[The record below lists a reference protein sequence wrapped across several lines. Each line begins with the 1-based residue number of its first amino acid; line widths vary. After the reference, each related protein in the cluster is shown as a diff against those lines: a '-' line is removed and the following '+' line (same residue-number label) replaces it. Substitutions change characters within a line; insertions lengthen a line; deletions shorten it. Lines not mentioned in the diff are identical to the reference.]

1 MITGDPATERQHA
14 TACATGTE
22 RLLTSAR
29 TPMEAR
35 RRQILAPERYAEG
48 GTPHDAGPEAAGTGD
63 GLAGCDNYDA
73 LPTRKAGRPTRH
85 RWLPPLLLAMVLITC
100 RSGFTGVHGAAT
112 PAKSVLPG
120 YGLGPPMFKRMGG
133 LADSSRISNLTR
145 LHSGDLFYTFESEK
159 CDTDTCVGL
168 SSGTAELSI
177 GGDRSHGGTGAP
189 NGNAGSS
196 AHRIPGSTD
205 HIKEIDMSSD
215 AGIECKCQCLP
226 HLSTY
231 REDLG
236 ICVDDIRECTLAPFI
251 SGSSSEKIPFVFL
264 PHRGQI
270 VHPSREIGFPGVKM
284 PMCAVSAAQYLTT
297 NGWAELRNPIDTD
310 VPFRLFRDEGRIYLQ
325 WLGEPELRQ
334 RMQGR
339 LVLVHLMCR
348 DMTPRLLLEDGRAA
362 LHHDD
367 MQMPNQNIF
376 TPCIAFRVVGTP
388 IKYVTNVTEV
398 SFASET
404 HIEQQSGLS
413 TKEYIVIA
421 VCSLCLGL
429 IYIASVFLYIHMKKR
444 KSRSGSNDDG
454 SGMKND
460 YSTYQQND
468 QVTFGVGMAAAVSPF
483 GGQAR
488 ASFIGRNALGG
499 SQRQGGGPAVGPHRG
514 LTNVGLHAEE
524 MGIVK
529 NNPLLKHFP
538 NLSDNSGFISDNS
551 NSVSEFE
558 DDITT
563 DVEKQMQTGKHQPK
577 NFSGRTEMDG
587 ELRLQQQQQLSQQSA
602 LLLHHHHHLQQHLD
616 HHQQDPLNT
625 GGQDTECLPEENVS
639 IVEELNNEEKLESMK
654 SIVNGTMRRKLY
666 FNPAYFEPHLLV
678 SPPPAAIE
686 FLNKIRE
693 VITIAKY
700 KMSSKRFQPSLN
712 IIPEEL
718 QQAPGS
724 ETYAAVQTAPA
735 SRRSSLISS
744 RKDSSRK
751 SACSGCPGCEKKLAA
766 ADPVMVPSS
775 NCRNCG
781 DKQNSIRKWLEDVSS
796 NHGDGIAEA
805 DLYDSKSNLLASS
818 SETDGPTPTPK
829 GEGGVMNPAF
839 VGDQQSL
846 ESLKSHDDRPTAQPD
861 SLPIRPDIKKQP
873 KTHRSSKTGSL
884 HSDSSSTSDN
894 ETIVANSVKE
904 RSSVVRIPSASKSV
918 RSDTSSAPKI
928 VSHSLK
934 TDLVSKMSKFGM
946 QDGAGALMK
955 NSSFIYEESRPAPS
969 NQDLYIKNTNN
980 SVANLDTNKVYDKR
994 DLYNITGSEIYNNP
1008 QFEAS
1013 PVMSHKMLP
1022 VAHSAH
1028 HHHHG
1033 NGKKPA
1039 VNGVGRPLHGTA
1051 PAAPAVGPGGP
1062 MSLAASSSK
1071 RRQEVMDQYAN
1082 VKPMKLRNIN
1092 QMPDMVYEALAMDQR
1107 KIRSWSERHADR
1119 LLPPMEPIDYNVDSS
1134 DSRFSSIDRHE
1145 RYRNEKFFHDFL
1157 NSDQECNTLGNRS
1170 GKNSYSKYQPDSPI
1184 YSRKS
1189 PHYLI
1194 VDYETDSLE
1203 RVTSKTPMSFNT
1215 STTNSSDLGS
1225 QPSPSLSTALPL
1237 EEEVEIRN
1245 AIYDR
1250 VEGFRKDTDTIK
1262 TEREAVSIRSDE
1274 YEDVPHEP
1282 TANGKPRKK
1291 VPKIKCDTPFQ
1302 GSITIEVEHSPD
1314 DCDLSATDSDQFEP
1328 DTLDRKP
1335 KKNGHK
1341 AAVVS
1346 RHRSNVWEGG
1356 RGGTVCGGVESNLT
1370 SLPADL
1376 NSHFVLKSTGSFKH
1390 ETSFGSLREIYESK
1404 NPKVMAAGNPAVRSS
1419 LSNLSELDVKSGK
1432 LLTLETRHS
1441 RRQRTNV
1448 GEAIIPAPKMV
1459 PPDLIPPE
1467 TARQT
1472 TLYDHP
1478 RMQLKKVEDYGVS
1491 PKNLACWSNSE
1502 KLSNPPTGPAPK
1514 PNFCT
1519 SSENYESINS
1529 LTAESDSTQFT
1540 GISDNDRTGSGGSN
1554 SNSSSTG
1561 KNRVSKLPN
1570 YSHVQK
1576 NPADQSLYITDKT
1589 EYARIDEKQ
1598 SSGGQD
1604 ALEGILES
1612 YMTLGELNS
1621 KNFLQQVDSK
1631 IYDLRTRQS
1640 QQQQQQQQV
1649 MSKAKFIED
1658 IDKIEVLSTKTLS
1671 NYSYPIN
1678 RTGPSINPKDGED
1691 EKPSI
1696 YDISAP
1702 MPVGSSPSGSPTTT
1716 KVFRVELNQSSN
1728 GMQIAMGL
1736 RDRVKKSK
1744 DLKNAWKKFIGIAT
1758 AKFNGKSGD
1767 PDLEK
1772 TSDSSDILEKD
1783 EGISS
1788 LIDESSGSGAY
1799 GSHYQQQQLLRHHH
1813 HHHHHR
1819 KRQTTG
1825 PTAEDGEKPSTSRNI
1840 TIVRSNSRSSTKEQ
1854 DSGYMSADSSE
1865 TKLNGKKIYERY
1877 NFSSQSPEGTLV
1889 GTEGPIV
1896 EENKYEICA
1905 LQESNEQKPGT
1916 PETTG
1921 TNRSG
1926 SSSTGGSSAG
1936 GTRTDKSITRP
1947 RSPPPPLPPPN
1958 PPPPPPPT
1966 ATIPSKKKSHPGVAV
1981 KVIEKPHSKPPPPPP
1996 SPPSSATSL
2005 TTIAQAA
2012 LTREMEGPGPSRQQ
2026 RHLPTTSGVFFNT
2039 SDAISVRVYSSDDEK
2054 FDGSDDASCISD
2066 DDDLDSHL
2074 DDISESGAESVETH
2088 SVFFKNIRK
2097 PAHLSVAPPS
2107 ADRAMATAVH

>member
-1 MITGDPATERQHA
+1 KIQYQSRYT
-14 TACATGTE
+14 C
-22 RLLTSAR
+22 LT
-29 TPMEAR
+29 
-35 RRQILAPERYAEG
+35 
-48 GTPHDAGPEAAGTGD
+48 
-63 GLAGCDNYDA
+63 
-73 LPTRKAGRPTRH
+73 
-85 RWLPPLLLAMVLITC
+85 
-100 RSGFTGVHGAAT
+100 
-112 PAKSVLPG
+112 KS
-120 YGLGPPMFKRMGG
+120 
-133 LADSSRISNLTR
+133 
-145 LHSGDLFYTFESEK
+145 
-159 CDTDTCVGL
+159 
-168 SSGTAELSI
+168 
-177 GGDRSHGGTGAP
+177 
-189 NGNAGSS
+189 
-196 AHRIPGSTD
+196 
-205 HIKEIDMSSD
+205 
-215 AGIECKCQCLP
+215 
-226 HLSTY
+226 
-231 REDLG
+231 
-236 ICVDDIRECTLAPFI
+236 
-251 SGSSSEKIPFVFL
+251 IPFPL
-264 PHRGQI
+264 
-270 VHPSREIGFPGVKM
+270 
-284 PMCAVSAAQYLTT
+284 
-297 NGWAELRNPIDTD
+297 D
-310 VPFRLFRDEGRIYLQ
+310 
-325 WLGEPELRQ
+325 
-334 RMQGR
+334 
-339 LVLVHLMCR
+339 
-348 DMTPRLLLEDGRAA
+348 
-362 LHHDD
+362 
-367 MQMPNQNIF
+367 
-376 TPCIAFRVVGTP
+376 
-388 IKYVTNVTEV
+388 VTEV
-398 SFASET
+398 TFASET
-404 HIEQQSGLS
+404 HVEQQSGLS

-444 KSRSGSNDDG
+444 KSRAGSDDDANA
-454 SGMKND
+454 MKND

-468 QVTFGVGMAAAVSPF
+468 QVTFGVGMGAAVSPF

-499 SQRQGGGPAVGPHRG
+499 SQRQGGGPAVGGHRG
-514 LTNVGLHAEE
+514 LGNNVGLHAEE

-529 NNPLLKHFP
+529 SNPLLKHFP
-538 NLSDNSGFISDNS
+538 NLSDNSGFMSDNS

-558 DDITT
+558 DDLTT

-577 NFSGRTEMDG
+577 NYSGRTEMDG
-587 ELRLQQQQQLSQQSA
+587 ELRLQQQPHQHQQQSA
-602 LLLHHHHHLQQHLD
+602 LLLHHHHHHHLQQQHQQ
-616 HHQQDPLNT
+616 QQDPLSS

-718 QQAPGS
+718 QQAAGS

-751 SACSGCPGCEKKLAA
+751 SVCSGCPGCEKKPGGS
-766 ADPVMVPSS
+766 DSVMVPSS

-796 NHGDGIAEA
+796 THGDGVAEA
-805 DLYDSKSNLLASS
+805 DIYDSKTNLLAADGAETGGK
-818 SETDGPTPTPK
+818 SEPARGAEEGPK
-829 GEGGVMNPAF
+829 GDEGGITNVAF
-839 VGDQQSL
+839 VGDQPM
-846 ESLKSHDDRPTAQPD
+846 ESLKSIDERAPPE
-861 SLPIRPDIKKQP
+861 SLPIRPEIKKQP
-873 KTHRSSKTGSL
+873 KALRQSKQTGSL

-904 RSSVVRIPSASKSV
+904 QRAASVVRVPSASKSI

-934 TDLVSKMSKFGM
+934 SEVAGKTGKFSPIS
-946 QDGAGALMK
+946 DGPGALMK
-955 NSSFIYEESRPAPS
+955 NSSFIYEETQKPSQS
-969 NQDLYIKNTNN
+969 NQDLYIRNTNN

-994 DLYNITGSEIYNNP
+994 DLYSITGSEIYNNP
-1008 QFEAS
+1008 QFETS
-1013 PVMSHKMLP
+1013 PLMPHKQLQ
-1022 VAHSAH
+1022 VSAHSAH
-1028 HHHHG
+1028 HHHHH
-1033 NGKKPA
+1033 GKKFPGIGGKVHAA
-1039 VNGVGRPLHGTA
+1039 VTGALGV
-1051 PAAPAVGPGGP
+1051 
-1062 MSLAASSSK
+1062 ASGK
-1071 RRQEVMDQYAN
+1071 RHHEVHDQYAN
-1082 VKPMKLRNIN
+1082 VKPMKLRNISE
-1092 QMPDMVYEALAMDQR
+1092 MPDMVYEALAMDQR
-1107 KIRSWSERHADR
+1107 KIKSWSERNADR
-1119 LLPPMEPIDYNVDSS
+1119 LLAAESAEYHLDSS

-1170 GKNSYSKYQPDSPI
+1170 GKNSFSKYQPDSPI

-1262 TEREAVSIRSDE
+1262 TEREAVSIRSEE
-1274 YEDVPHEP
+1274 YEDVPQ
-1282 TANGKPRKK
+1282 ASAKK
-1291 VPKIKCDTPFQ
+1291 APKIKCDTPFQ

-1314 DCDLSATDSDQFEP
+1314 ECDLSTDSDQFEP

-1335 KKNGHK
+1335 KRGGQSV
-1341 AAVVS
+1341 AVS
-1346 RHRSNVWEGG
+1346 RHRSNVWESDRG
-1356 RGGTVCGGVESNLT
+1356 RSVADSSNLT

-1376 NSHFVLKSTGSFKH
+1376 NTHFVLKSTGSFKH
-1390 ETSFGSLREIYESK
+1390 ETTFGSLREIYESK
-1404 NPKVMAAGNPAVRSS
+1404 NGKVNVGNAPVRSS
-1419 LSNLSELDVKSGK
+1419 FNNLAELDVKTGK

-1441 RRQRTNV
+1441 RRQRTN
-1448 GEAIIPAPKMV
+1448 ALDPLIPAPKLM

-1467 TARQT
+1467 SAVPTGRPT
-1472 TLYDHP
+1472 GLYDHP
-1478 RMQLKKVEDYGVS
+1478 RLQPRKIEDYGVS
-1491 PKNLACWSNSE
+1491 PKNLACWSNSD
-1502 KLSNPPTGPAPK
+1502 KLSNQPTGPAPK

-1519 SSENYESINS
+1519 GENYESINS

-1540 GISDNDRTGSGGSN
+1540 GISDHDHSTG
-1554 SNSSSTG
+1554 SSSTG
-1561 KNRVSKLPN
+1561 KTRPAGKLN

-1576 NPADQSLYITDKT
+1576 GPTGDQSPLYITEKSD
-1589 EYARIDEKQ
+1589 YARIDEK
-1598 SSGGQD
+1598 SGQD
-1604 ALEGILES
+1604 VGGILGS
-1612 YMTLGELNS
+1612 YMSLGEMNS

-1631 IYDLRTRQS
+1631 IYDLRNRQS
-1640 QQQQQQQQV
+1640 AQLA
-1649 MSKAKFIED
+1649 SKAKFIED

-1671 NYSYPIN
+1671 NYSYPISRN
-1678 RTGPSINPKDGED
+1678 GTPSINPKDGDD
-1691 EKPSI
+1691 EKPI

-1702 MPVGSSPSGSPTTT
+1702 IPLDTSATSST

-1758 AKFNGKSGD
+1758 SKFNGKPGAVGGD
-1767 PDLEK
+1767 SELEK

-1788 LIDESSGSGAY
+1788 LIDDSSGSGAY
-1799 GSHYQQQQLLRHHH
+1799 EGVQALRHHH
-1813 HHHHHR
+1813 HHYR
-1819 KRQTTG
+1819 KRPSPP
-1825 PTAEDGEKPSTSRNI
+1825 PTVEDGEKPSTSRTI
-1840 TIVRSNSRSSTKEQ
+1840 TVVRSSSRSSAKEQ

-1865 TKLNGKKIYERY
+1865 SKLNGKKIYERF
-1877 NFSSQSPEGTLV
+1877 NFSTQPPEGSIE
-1889 GTEGPIV
+1889 GTIA
-1896 EENKYEICA
+1896 EENKYEVCA
-1905 LQESNEQKPGT
+1905 AQDSNSGSSGPANATEST
-1916 PETTG
+1916 DTTG

-1926 SSSTGGSSAG
+1926 SSSGGGSSVG
-1936 GTRTDKSITRP
+1936 RTDKSSIARP

-1966 ATIPSKKKSHPGVAV
+1966 ATIPTKKAPGSTV
-1981 KVIEKPHSKPPPPPP
+1981 KVLEKPHSKPPPPP
-1996 SPPSSATSL
+1996 SPPTTM
-2005 TTIAQAA
+2005 TTIGQISRNEA
-2012 LTREMEGPGPSRQQ
+2012 GPSSRL
-2026 RHLPTTSGVFFNT
+2026 HGSSNGVFFNT

-2097 PAHLSVAPPS
+2097 PSHLSVAS
-2107 ADRAMATAVH
+2107 NGDRALATAVH

>member
-1 MITGDPATERQHA
+1 MITGRSANHA
-14 TACATGTE
+14 TTSTTGSE
-22 RLLTSAR
+22 RLLTMAR
-29 TPMEAR
+29 L
-35 RRQILAPERYAEG
+35 RQWQRHVLAPERYAEG
-48 GTPHDAGPEAAGTGD
+48 SRYRHPAHGRD
-63 GLAGCDNYDA
+63 GHPVGRDNYTA
-73 LPTRKAGRPTRH
+73 LPTRTTGRQSHLQRA
-85 RWLPPLLLAMVLITC
+85 LVLLSLSLLTC
-100 RSGFTGVHGAAT
+100 WTGGGFVDAAAT
-112 PAKSVLPG
+112 PIKSPLPG
-120 YGLGPPMFKRMGG
+120 YGRGTPMFKRMGG
-133 LADSSRISNLTR
+133 LTESGRISNLTR

-177 GGDRSHGGTGAP
+177 GGDRTGTGP
-189 NGNAGSS
+189 TGP
-196 AHRIPGSTD
+196 HRLPGSTD

-348 DMTPRLLLEDGRAA
+348 DMTPRLLLEESRAA
-362 LHHDD
+362 LHQDD

-444 KSRSGSNDDG
+444 KTRSGTNDDG
-454 SGMKND
+454 SGLKND

-468 QVTFGVGMAAAVSPF
+468 QVTFGVGMGAAAVSPF

-488 ASFIGRNALGG
+488 ASFIGRTALGG

-514 LTNVGLHAEE
+514 LANVGLHAEE

-587 ELRLQQQQQLSQQSA
+587 ELRLQQQQQQQLSQQSA
-602 LLLHHHHHLQQHLD
+602 LLLHHHHHLQQQHQQ
-616 HHQQDPLNT
+616 HQQDPLNA

-700 KMSSKRFQPSLN
+700 KMSAKRFQPSLN
-712 IIPEEL
+712 IIPEEM
-718 QQAPGS
+718 QQSAGS

-751 SACSGCPGCEKKLAA
+751 SACSGCPGCEKKVAAA

-775 NCRNCG
+775 NCKNCG

-805 DLYDSKSNLLASS
+805 DLYDSKASLLANAGGSG
-818 SETDGPTPTPK
+818 SEVDGATPTPK
-829 GEGGVMNPAF
+829 PDVGGIANGGF
-839 VGDQQSL
+839 VGEL
-846 ESLKSHDDRPTAQPD
+846 ESLKSLDDRTPAND
-861 SLPIRPDIKKQP
+861 SLPIRPDIKKHP
-873 KTHRSSKTGSL
+873 KGHRPSKTGSL

-904 RSSVVRIPSASKSV
+904 RSAVVRIPSASKSV

-934 TDLVSKMSKFGM
+934 SDLVSKMSKFSM

-955 NSSFIYEESRPAPS
+955 NSSFIYEESRQS
-969 NQDLYIKNTNN
+969 NQQLYIKNTNN

-994 DLYNITGSEIYNNP
+994 DLYSITGSEIYNNP

-1013 PVMSHKMLP
+1013 PVMPHKMLP
-1022 VAHSAH
+1022 VVHTQSAH
-1028 HHHHG
+1028 HHHHHAH
-1033 NGKKPA
+1033 GKKPPA
-1039 VNGVGRPLHGTA
+1039 NGGARVHQT
-1051 PAAPAVGPGGP
+1051 PALPP
-1062 MSLAASSSK
+1062 SLAGASTSK
-1071 RRQEVMDQYAN
+1071 RRQEVLDQYAN

-1107 KIRSWSERHADR
+1107 KIRSWSERHAER
-1119 LLPPMEPIDYNVDSS
+1119 LPVPQLESLDYALDSS

-1203 RVTSKTPMSFNT
+1203 RATSKTPMSFHT

-1262 TEREAVSIRSDE
+1262 TERAAVSIRSDE
-1274 YEDVPHEP
+1274 YEDVPQTVVEGQP
-1282 TANGKPRKK
+1282 ANGRAKK
-1291 VPKIKCDTPFQ
+1291 KIPKIKCDTPFQ

-1335 KKNGHK
+1335 KKHGST
-1341 AAVVS
+1341 AAVS
-1346 RHRSNVWEGG
+1346 RHRSNVWESE
-1356 RGGTVCGGVESNLT
+1356 RSRSGGVVEASNLT

-1404 NPKVMAAGNPAVRSS
+1404 NPKAVAGAGGAPVRSS
-1419 LSNLSELDVKSGK
+1419 LTNLAELDVKSGK

-1448 GEAIIPAPKMV
+1448 GEAIIPAPKQV

-1467 TARQT
+1467 SGGVGVGPRQT
-1472 TLYDHP
+1472 ALYDHP
-1478 RMQLKKVEDYGVS
+1478 RLQLKKVDDYGGA
-1491 PKNLACWSNSE
+1491 PKSLGCWSNSE

-1519 SSENYESINS
+1519 ASENYESINS
-1529 LTAESDSTQFT
+1529 LTAESDSTQLT
-1540 GISDNDRTGSGGSN
+1540 GISDNDRTASGASNSSGSGGKSRH
-1554 SNSSSTG
+1554 SPG
-1561 KNRVSKLPN
+1561 KLPP
-1570 YSHVQK
+1570 YSHVHK
-1576 NPADQSLYITDKT
+1576 NPTDQSLYISEKS

-1598 SSGGQD
+1598 PESELS
-1604 ALEGILES
+1604 GILES
-1612 YMTLGELNS
+1612 YMTLGEMNS

-1631 IYDLRTRQS
+1631 IYDLRTRQA
-1640 QQQQQQQQV
+1640 QQQQQHQQV

-1671 NYSYPIN
+1671 NYSFPIN
-1678 RTGPSINPKDGED
+1678 RSSPSINPKDGED

-1702 MPVGSSPSGSPTTT
+1702 MPLGSTGSASPTTT

-1758 AKFNGKSGD
+1758 AKFNGKSGGD
-1767 PDLEK
+1767 QDLEK

-1788 LIDESSGSGAY
+1788 LIDDSSGSGAY
-1799 GSHYQQQQLLRHHH
+1799 GSHYQQQQMLRHH

-1819 KRQTTG
+1819 KRQQG
-1825 PTAEDGEKPSTSRNI
+1825 APSPEDGEKPSTSRPNI

-1865 TKLNGKKIYERY
+1865 SKLNGKKKLYERF
-1877 NFSSQSPEGTLV
+1877 NFSSQSPDGSAGASPDGTIL
-1889 GTEGPIV
+1889 

-1905 LQESNEQKPGT
+1905 LQQQEANERGVAGT
-1916 PETTG
+1916 PDATG

-1926 SSSTGGSSAG
+1926 SSTGGSSGAG
-1936 GTRTDKSITRP
+1936 SRSNDKSIARP

-1966 ATIPSKKKSHPGVAV
+1966 ATIPTKKLGSAV
-1981 KVIEKPHSKPPPPPP
+1981 KVIEKPQSKPPPPPP
-1996 SPPSSATSL
+1996 SPPSSSSPSSSL
-2005 TTIAQAA
+2005 TTIARTVAMS
-2012 LTREMEGPGPSRQQ
+2012 TRGEMEPGPSHG
-2026 RHLPTTSGVFFNT
+2026 RHQMPPNGVFFNT

-2066 DDDLDSHL
+2066 EDDLDSHL

-2097 PAHLSVAPPS
+2097 PAHLTVAQG
-2107 ADRAMATAVH
+2107 ADRAMAAAVH

>member
-1 MITGDPATERQHA
+1 MAAETDRKIAPNH
-14 TACATGTE
+14 
-22 RLLTSAR
+22 
-29 TPMEAR
+29 R
-35 RRQILAPERYAEG
+35 RIHPKAAQCRSSPG
-48 GTPHDAGPEAAGTGD
+48 GWSRFRR
-63 GLAGCDNYDA
+63 DNYDA
-73 LPTRKAGRPTRH
+73 LPTRTCSRRRALDRGRRC
-85 RWLPPLLLAMVLITC
+85 WLGAMLTLTMGLLMLACLPGTEAAAAPLPKSPPA
-100 RSGFTGVHGAAT
+100 
-112 PAKSVLPG
+112 PG
-120 YGLGPPMFKRMGG
+120 YGRGHPMFKRMGG
-133 LADSSRISNLTR
+133 MADSTRISNLTR

-177 GGDRSHGGTGAP
+177 GGDRSGG
-189 NGNAGSS
+189 AGSGPP
-196 AHRIPGSTD
+196 RVPGSTD
-205 HIKEIDMSSD
+205 HIKEIGKLLAVTPNDSLISSCRVGMTKSQPCRVPLDMSAD

-284 PMCAVSAAQYLTT
+284 PMCAVSAAQYLTS

-348 DMTPRLLLEDGRAA
+348 DMTPRLLLPDGRTAPH
-362 LHHDD
+362 HHDD
-367 MQMPNQNIF
+367 MQMPMNQNIF

-388 IKYVTNVTEV
+388 IKYVNNVTEV
-398 SFASET
+398 TFSSET
-404 HIEQQSGLS
+404 HVEQQSGLS

-444 KSRSGSNDDG
+444 KNRAGSDDDA
-454 SGMKND
+454 SAMKND

-468 QVTFGVGMAAAVSPF
+468 QVTFGVGMGAAVSPF

-499 SQRQGGGPAVGPHRG
+499 SQRQVGGPTVGGHRG
-514 LTNVGLHAEE
+514 LGNNVGLHAEE

-529 NNPLLKHFP
+529 SNPLLKHFP

-558 DDITT
+558 DDLTT
-563 DVEKQMQTGKHQPK
+563 DVEKQVGHST
-577 NFSGRTEMDG
+577 N
-587 ELRLQQQQQLSQQSA
+587 LRLHSST
-602 LLLHHHHHLQQHLD
+602 HLK
-616 HHQQDPLNT
+616 P
-625 GGQDTECLPEENVS
+625 CLPEENVS

-718 QQAPGS
+718 QQAAGS

-751 SACSGCPGCEKKLAA
+751 SVCSGCPGCEKK
-766 ADPVMVPSS
+766 PNGGESVMVPSS

-796 NHGDGIAEA
+796 THGDGIAEA
-805 DLYDSKSNLLASS
+805 DIYGSKTNLLAAEESKDRA
-818 SETDGPTPTPK
+818 T
-829 GEGGVMNPAF
+829 EGGSKGSDGDGGITNVAF
-839 VGDQQSL
+839 VADQSM
-846 ESLKSHDDRPTAQPD
+846 ESLKSGDDRAAPE
-861 SLPIRPDIKKQP
+861 SLPIRPEIKKQP
-873 KTHRSSKTGSL
+873 KALRQVKQTGSL

-904 RSSVVRIPSASKSV
+904 RAASVVRVPSASKSV

-934 TDLVSKMSKFGM
+934 SEVTGKVGKFGPM
-946 QDGAGALMK
+946 SDGPGALMK
-955 NSSFIYEESRPAPS
+955 NSSFIYEEAQKPSQS
-969 NQDLYIKNTNN
+969 NQDLYIRNTNN
-980 SVANLDTNKVYDKR
+980 SVANLETNKVYDKR
-994 DLYNITGSEIYNNP
+994 DLYSITGSEIYNNP
-1008 QFEAS
+1008 QFETS
-1013 PVMSHKMLP
+1013 PLMPHKKLP
-1022 VAHSAH
+1022 VGPHSSHH

-1033 NGKKPA
+1033 KKFGIGGKVHAPPVA
-1039 VNGVGRPLHGTA
+1039 PFGTA
-1051 PAAPAVGPGGP
+1051 AG
-1062 MSLAASSSK
+1062 K
-1071 RRQEVMDQYAN
+1071 RQQEVHDQYAN
-1082 VKPMKLRNIN
+1082 VKQMKLRNISE
-1092 QMPDMVYEALAMDQR
+1092 MPDMVYEALAMDQR
-1107 KIRSWSERHADR
+1107 KIKSWSERHADR
-1119 LLPPMEPIDYNVDSS
+1119 LMAAETAEYNLDSS

-1170 GKNSYSKYQPDSPI
+1170 GKNSFSKYQPDSPI

-1215 STTNSSDLGS
+1215 STTNSSDPGS

-1262 TEREAVSIRSDE
+1262 TEREAVSIRSEE
-1274 YEDVPHEP
+1274 YEDVPQ
-1282 TANGKPRKK
+1282 ASAKK
-1291 VPKIKCDTPFQ
+1291 APKIKCDTPFQ

-1314 DCDLSATDSDQFEP
+1314 ECDLSTDSDQFEP

-1335 KKNGHK
+1335 KRGGQS
-1341 AAVVS
+1341 AAVS
-1346 RHRSNVWEGG
+1346 RHRSNVWESDRG
-1356 RGGTVCGGVESNLT
+1356 RSVVDSSNMT

-1376 NSHFVLKSTGSFKH
+1376 NIVLKSTGSFKH
-1390 ETSFGSLREIYESK
+1390 ETTFGSLREIYESK
-1404 NPKVMAAGNPAVRSS
+1404 NGKVNVSNAPVRSS
-1419 LSNLSELDVKSGK
+1419 FSNLADLDVKTGK

-1441 RRQRTNV
+1441 RRQRTN
-1448 GEAIIPAPKMV
+1448 ALDPLIPAPKLM

-1467 TARQT
+1467 SAVSNGRQAG
-1472 TLYDHP
+1472 LYDHP
-1478 RMQLKKVEDYGVS
+1478 RLQPRKVEDYGVS
-1491 PKNLACWSNSE
+1491 PKNLACWSTSD
-1502 KLSNPPTGPAPK
+1502 KLSNQPTGPAPK

-1519 SSENYESINS
+1519 GENYESINS

-1540 GISDNDRTGSGGSN
+1540 GISDHDQSTGSSSN
-1554 SNSSSTG
+1554 STG
-1561 KNRVSKLPN
+1561 KTRPERKLPN

-1576 NPADQSLYITDKT
+1576 GQSIGDQSLYITDKT
-1589 EYARIDEKQ
+1589 EYARIDEK
-1598 SSGGQD
+1598 SNQD
-1604 ALEGILES
+1604 LGGILGN
-1612 YMTLGELNS
+1612 YMSLGEMNN

-1631 IYDLRTRQS
+1631 IYDLRSRQS
-1640 QQQQQQQQV
+1640 AQLA
-1649 MSKAKFIED
+1649 SKTKFIED
-1658 IDKIEVLSTKTLS
+1658 IDKIEWRSLDQ
-1671 NYSYPIN
+1671 
-1678 RTGPSINPKDGED
+1678 PKDADD
-1691 EKPSI
+1691 EKPI

-1702 MPVGSSPSGSPTTT
+1702 IPIDSTATSST

-1758 AKFNGKSGD
+1758 SKFNGKPGGD
-1767 PDLEK
+1767 SELEK

-1788 LIDESSGSGAY
+1788 LIDDSSGIGAY
-1799 GSHYQQQQLLRHHH
+1799 GGLRH

-1819 KRQTTG
+1819 KRSSP
-1825 PTAEDGEKPSTSRNI
+1825 PTVPEDGEKPSTSRTI
-1840 TIVRSNSRSSTKEQ
+1840 TVVRSSSRSSAKEQ

-1865 TKLNGKKIYERY
+1865 SKLNGKKIYERF
-1877 NFSSQSPEGTLV
+1877 NFSSQPPDGAVEGT
-1889 GTEGPIV
+1889 IA
-1896 EENKYEICA
+1896 EENKYEVCA
-1905 LQESNEQKPGT
+1905 AQESNANCGPSNETYGT
-1916 PETTG
+1916 TDTAG

-1926 SSSTGGSSAG
+1926 SSSGAGSSG
-1936 GTRTDKSITRP
+1936 GRGDKSSIARP

-1966 ATIPSKKKSHPGVAV
+1966 ATIPSKKAPGSAV

-1996 SPPSSATSL
+1996 SPP
-2005 TTIAQAA
+2005 TTITTTTIGKLA
-2012 LTREMEGPGPSRQQ
+2012 RNEPGSSRQ
-2026 RHLPTTSGVFFNT
+2026 LGPTTNGVFFNT
-2039 SDAISVRVYSSDDEK
+2039 TDAISVRVYSSDDEK

-2066 DDDLDSHL
+2066 DDDLDSQL

-2097 PAHLSVAPPS
+2097 PAHLSVAS
-2107 ADRAMATAVH
+2107 NADRALAAAVH

>member
-1 MITGDPATERQHA
+1 M
-14 TACATGTE
+14 
-22 RLLTSAR
+22 
-29 TPMEAR
+29 
-35 RRQILAPERYAEG
+35 
-48 GTPHDAGPEAAGTGD
+48 
-63 GLAGCDNYDA
+63 
-73 LPTRKAGRPTRH
+73 
-85 RWLPPLLLAMVLITC
+85 
-100 RSGFTGVHGAAT
+100 
-112 PAKSVLPG
+112 
-120 YGLGPPMFKRMGG
+120 
-133 LADSSRISNLTR
+133 
-145 LHSGDLFYTFESEK
+145 
-159 CDTDTCVGL
+159 
-168 SSGTAELSI
+168 
-177 GGDRSHGGTGAP
+177 
-189 NGNAGSS
+189 
-196 AHRIPGSTD
+196 
-205 HIKEIDMSSD
+205 
-215 AGIECKCQCLP
+215 
-226 HLSTY
+226 
-231 REDLG
+231 
-236 ICVDDIRECTLAPFI
+236 
-251 SGSSSEKIPFVFL
+251 
-264 PHRGQI
+264 
-270 VHPSREIGFPGVKM
+270 
-284 PMCAVSAAQYLTT
+284 
-297 NGWAELRNPIDTD
+297 
-310 VPFRLFRDEGRIYLQ
+310 
-325 WLGEPELRQ
+325 
-334 RMQGR
+334 
-339 LVLVHLMCR
+339 
-348 DMTPRLLLEDGRAA
+348 
-362 LHHDD
+362 
-367 MQMPNQNIF
+367 
-376 TPCIAFRVVGTP
+376 
-388 IKYVTNVTEV
+388 
-398 SFASET
+398 
-404 HIEQQSGLS
+404 
-413 TKEYIVIA
+413 
-421 VCSLCLGL
+421 
-429 IYIASVFLYIHMKKR
+429 
-444 KSRSGSNDDG
+444 
-454 SGMKND
+454 
-460 YSTYQQND
+460 
-468 QVTFGVGMAAAVSPF
+468 
-483 GGQAR
+483 
-488 ASFIGRNALGG
+488 
-499 SQRQGGGPAVGPHRG
+499 
-514 LTNVGLHAEE
+514 
-524 MGIVK
+524 
-529 NNPLLKHFP
+529 
-538 NLSDNSGFISDNS
+538 
-551 NSVSEFE
+551 
-558 DDITT
+558 
-563 DVEKQMQTGKHQPK
+563 
-577 NFSGRTEMDG
+577 
-587 ELRLQQQQQLSQQSA
+587 
-602 LLLHHHHHLQQHLD
+602 
-616 HHQQDPLNT
+616 NT

-751 SACSGCPGCEKKLAA
+751 SACSGCPGCEKKLATT
-766 ADPVMVPSS
+766 DPVMVPSS

-805 DLYDSKSNLLASS
+805 DLYDSKSNLLAGSS

-829 GEGGVMNPAF
+829 VEGGITNSAF
-839 VGDQQSL
+839 VGDQQM
-846 ESLKSHDDRPTAQPD
+846 ESLKSHDDRSTAQPD
-861 SLPIRPDIKKQP
+861 SLPIRPEIKKQP
-873 KTHRSSKTGSL
+873 KAHRAGKTGSL

-904 RSSVVRIPSASKSV
+904 RSAVVRIPSASKSV

-934 TDLVSKMSKFGM
+934 TDLVSRMSKFGM
-946 QDGAGALMK
+946 QDGALMK
-955 NSSFIYEESRPAPS
+955 NSSFIYEETRPAQS

-994 DLYNITGSEIYNNP
+994 DLYSITGSEIYNNP

-1013 PVMSHKMLP
+1013 PVLSHKQLS
-1022 VAHSAH
+1022 VAHSTNH

-1033 NGKKPA
+1033 HVKKPPA
-1039 VNGVGRPLHGTA
+1039 NGGGSRTHHNTA
-1051 PAAPAVGPGGP
+1051 PAPAGPAA
-1062 MSLAASSSK
+1062 LATSSSK
-1071 RRQEVMDQYAN
+1071 RRQDVLDQYAN

-1119 LLPPMEPIDYNVDSS
+1119 LLPPMEPVDYNVDSS

-1262 TEREAVSIRSDE
+1262 TERAAVSIRSDE
-1274 YEDVPHEP
+1274 YEDVPH
-1282 TANGKPRKK
+1282 GKTGKKK

-1314 DCDLSATDSDQFEP
+1314 DCELSATDSDQFEP

-1335 KKNGHK
+1335 KKNGQK
-1341 AAVVS
+1341 GAAVVA
-1346 RHRSNVWEGG
+1346 RHRSNVWEGS
-1356 RGGTVCGGVESNLT
+1356 RVGGGITQCNGVESNLT

-1404 NPKVMAAGNPAVRSS
+1404 NPKVMAAGNPGVRSS

-1472 TLYDHP
+1472 QTTLYDQP
-1478 RMQLKKVEDYGVS
+1478 RMQLKKVEDYGVA

-1519 SSENYESINS
+1519 TAGENYESINS

-1554 SNSSSTG
+1554 SNSSSTS
-1561 KNRVSKLPN
+1561 KNKKRLPN
-1570 YSHVQK
+1570 YSHVHK
-1576 NPADQSLYITDKT
+1576 NPTDQSLYISEKT

-1598 SSGGQD
+1598 ATGEQD
-1604 ALEGILES
+1604 ELGGILES
-1612 YMTLGELNS
+1612 YMTLGEMNS

-1631 IYDLRTRQS
+1631 IYDLRTRHSQ

-1649 MSKAKFIED
+1649 MNKAKFIED

-1671 NYSYPIN
+1671 NYSYPIQRN
-1678 RTGPSINPKDGED
+1678 GPSINPKDGED

-1702 MPVGSSPSGSPTTT
+1702 IPVGSSPSGSPTTTT

-1788 LIDESSGSGAY
+1788 LIDESSGGGGTAY
-1799 GSHYQQQQLLRHHH
+1799 GSHNYQHQQQLLKHH

-1819 KRQTTG
+1819 RRQAAG
-1825 PTAEDGEKPSTSRNI
+1825 AAVEDAEKPSTSRNI

-1865 TKLNGKKIYERY
+1865 SKLNGKKIYERF
-1877 NFSSQSPEGTLV
+1877 NFSSQSPDGTPV
-1889 GTEGPIV
+1889 GTEGPIM

-1905 LQESNEQKPGT
+1905 LQEANDLPPDT
-1916 PETTG
+1916 PDTTG

-1926 SSSTGGSSAG
+1926 SSSTSAG

-1966 ATIPSKKKSHPGVAV
+1966 ATIPTKKMCHPGTAV
-1981 KVIEKPHSKPPPPPP
+1981 KVIEKPHTKPPPPP
-1996 SPPSSATSL
+1996 SPPSSL

-2012 LTREMEGPGPSRQQ
+2012 QLTAEAGPSHSRQQ
-2026 RHLPTTSGVFFNT
+2026 PSHLPPTNGVFFNT

-2054 FDGSDDASCISD
+2054 FDGSDNASCISD

-2097 PAHLSVAPPS
+2097 PAHLSVVPPS